1 MPADPANT
9 LLEIL
14 TASWV
19 SQATYVAAKLGVA
32 DLIASGVDSAT
43 DLAQRTDSNA
53 AFLERVLKFL
63 VGHGVLSEPISG
75 RFGLTA
81 VGEFLRSDVPSSLRD
96 LAILYGE
103 ESYVAWGHLLDA
115 VRTGRD
121 AFAQAYGQKLFEYL
135 SDRPDRSAMF
145 NAAMAS
151 GSAFFS
157 AIPEAYD
164 LSACKTVVDVGGGN
178 GALLSALL
186 KSQPHLRGIVADSP
200 QVVEA
205 TAERLE
211 TSGLA
216 DRCEVAACDFFK
228 SVPGGADTYVLS
240 RVLHDWDDGQCIAI
254 LKNIRSV
261 IPADGRLLVIERIIP
276 DEPRPSLAIA
286 FDVQMLVMSPSGRER
301 TLDEYAT
308 LFAESGFQRSLIAD
322 LPLEVSLIEALPI

>member
-1 MPADPANT
+1 VADPANT

-32 DLIASGVDSAT
+32 DLIASGVDSPT
-43 DLAQRTDSNA
+43 DLAQRTDSNP

-63 VGHGVLSEPISG
+63 VGHGVLSELSSG

-81 VGEFLRSDVPSSLRD
+81 VGELLRSDAPLSLRE

-115 VRTGRD
+115 VRTGSD

-135 SDRPDRSAMF
+135 SERPDRSATF
-145 NAAMAS
+145 NAAMAA

-164 LSACKTVVDVGGGN
+164 LSVCKTVADIGGGS
-178 GALLSALL
+178 GALVSALL
-186 KSQPHLRGIVADSP
+186 KRQPHLRGVVADSP

-205 TAERLE
+205 TAARLAA
-211 TSGLA
+211 SGLA
-216 DRCEVAACDFFK
+216 DRCEVAACDFFT
-228 SVPGGADTYVLS
+228 SVPAGADTYLLS
-240 RVLHDWDDGQCIAI
+240 RILHDWDYEHSITI
-254 LKNIRSV
+254 LQNIRSV

-286 FDVQMLVMSPSGRER
+286 FDVQMLVMSPSGKER
-301 TLDEYAT
+301 TLAEYDA
-308 LFAESGFQRSLIAD
+308 LFAESGFRRALIAD